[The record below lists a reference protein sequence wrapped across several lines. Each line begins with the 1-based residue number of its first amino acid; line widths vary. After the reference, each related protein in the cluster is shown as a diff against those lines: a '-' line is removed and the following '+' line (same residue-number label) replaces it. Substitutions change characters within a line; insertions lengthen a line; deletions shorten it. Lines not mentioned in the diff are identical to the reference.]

1 MFKRLSPRLR
11 FAITALDNVS
21 VFEVIA
27 SGGASTTPTPAARSY
42 FGAKVGKAFSN
53 PTFRSSFLENAWIP
67 FRQGFDTP
75 REFDG
80 YQDKMAVRHTDWA
93 ATTLVLDAHDVP
105 GAEQNNPNDPQNNLR
120 LSRFRPNYRQSVLY
134 QNRDEFIPITVDTLQ
149 ILRIMQ
155 TASPDG
161 TEASDFVASQM
172 TMAGNKDI
180 VDELHI
186 LMAAIAQT
194 AAQPNVWHLQLPDL
208 SDPGATADEARR
220 FAAILRAQVKQFANF
235 TNNYTPAK
243 NNTNLPADQVRLTIR
258 ISTMEF
264 LGTLAYGTSF
274 NPEFVFALPADQ
286 IVELPDEYFDRNPG
300 LQDKVAYLSDA
311 GTDKKWGSII
321 LDDTFYG
328 TAVDVYQAKTS
339 ENRVLHHSSILG
351 VNPFK
356 NFVTA
361 GIGVGNSIIN
371 VSIAPV
377 SVTGTLYG
385 PEGVIADA
393 GDLVRG
399 QQYSTSAITA
409 DSNGFPAG
417 GWLVTT
423 TGLDSENS
431 GVQEYGNVLISGDE
445 LSDTVTVTWT
455 SIIDPTISDSQTFT
469 ITGTAFELDG
479 AGTIIQTT
487 PTLTFA
493 AGSGSGGTLTWSAVP
508 AGESLYGSTDGG
520 VTYAPLSASP
530 VTVAHGTP
538 LHVQE
543 RASTGF
549 VFPDG
554 TITRNHLYTAA

>member
-1 MFKRLSPRLR
+1 M
-11 FAITALDNVS
+11 ITAQDNVS
-21 VFEVIA
+21 LFEVIA
-27 SGGASTTPTPAARSY
+27 SGGASTLPTPAARSY
-42 FGAKVGKAFSN
+42 FAEKVGRAFSN
-53 PTFRSSFLENAWIP
+53 PTFRESFLENAWIP
-67 FRQGFDTP
+67 FRQAFDTP

-80 YQDKMAVRHTDWA
+80 YQDKMAVRRTDLG
-93 ATTLVLDAHDVP
+93 ATVLMLDAHDVP
-105 GAEQNNPNDPQNNLR
+105 VALQNNPNDPQNNLR
-120 LSRFRPNYRQSVLY
+120 LSRFRPSYRQAGLY
-134 QNRDEFIPITVDTLQ
+134 QNRDEQIPITVDTRQ

-161 TEASDFVASQM
+161 TEVSDFVAAQT

-194 AAQPNVWHLQLPDL
+194 AALPNVWHLQLPDL
-208 SDPGATADEARR
+208 SDPAATADEARR

-258 ISTMEF
+258 VSTMQF

-286 IVELPDEYFDRNPG
+286 IIELPDEYFDRNPG

-311 GTDKKWGSII
+311 GTDKKWGTII
-321 LDDTFYG
+321 LDDTYYG
-328 TAVDVYQAKTS
+328 MGVDVFQAKQS
-339 ENRVLHHSSILG
+339 ENRVLSHSSILG

-361 GIGVGNSIIN
+361 GTGVGNSIIN
-371 VSIAPV
+371 LAIVPTV
-377 SVTGTLYG
+377 VTGEVYG
-385 PEGVIADA
+385 PDGIVVDA

-399 QQYSTSAITA
+399 QQYSTTA
-409 DSNGFPAG
+409 AVADASGFPAG
-417 GWLVTT
+417 GWQVTT
-423 TGLDSENS
+423 SGLDSENS

-445 LSDTVTVTWT
+445 LSDTVTITWT
-455 SIIDPTISDSQTFT
+455 SIIDPTVAASQTFT

-479 AGTIIQTT
+479 SGTIIQTT

-493 AGSGSGGTLTWSAVP
+493 PGSGSGGTLTWGSVP

-530 VTVAHGTP
+530 VAVAHGTP

-543 RASTGF
+543 RASSGY

-554 TITRNHLYTAA
+554 STTRSHLYTAA